1 MNHIVLWRFRC
12 LALLIC
18 LFACWAA
25 FGIAETPVIG
35 VIYPAAHY
43 EQWATGSKDRL
54 LSYRAALED
63 QGAAVRVI
71 GQGMPETEV
80 EENLQDINGL
90 LLPGGIDVEPARYN
104 EAPHSKLEKTDAG
117 LDALEWRAL
126 EFARDNHLPVLGIC
140 RGCQVIN
147 VFYGGSLYQDIPS
160 QHQSEET
167 VTHRGGKIMHDITIE
182 EGSLL
187 HELLGKKRYEVNTY
201 HHQAVKVAAP
211 GFTVSART
219 DDGIVEAIEGSGKV
233 FVLGVQFHP
242 EKLIAEKPELKAI
255 FARFVQEAV
264 KNLAPLTRQPALLP
278 VN

>member
-1 MNHIVLWRFRC
+1 MNLTVFRR
-12 LALLIC
+12 LRVFALLLC
-18 LFACWAA
+18 LFAGWAA

-35 VIYPAAHY
+35 VIYPASHY
-43 EQWATGSKDRL
+43 QQWTREGTDRL
-54 LSYRAALED
+54 LSYRAALEE

-71 GQGMPETEV
+71 GQGMPDREV
-80 EENLQDINGL
+80 EENLQDMDGL

-104 EAPHSKLEKTDAG
+104 EAPHPKLEKTDAG
-117 LDALEWRAL
+117 LDALEWRVL

-140 RGCQVIN
+140 RGHQVIN

-160 QHQSEET
+160 QHQSEAA
-167 VTHRGGKIMHDITIE
+167 VKHRGGKIMHDITVE

-187 HELLGKKRYEVNTY
+187 HELLGRKRYEVNSY

-219 DDGIVEAIEGSGKV
+219 ADGIVEAIEGPDEV
-233 FVLGVQFHP
+233 FIVGVQFHP
-242 EKLIAEKPELKAI
+242 EKLLEEKPELKAI
-255 FARFVQEAV
+255 FARFVQEAA
-264 KNLAPLTRQPALLP
+264 KGLPPLTCQPALLP